1 MAILKHFLSFFQDAT
16 SFMGVACS
24 VLFLYCFIKQIRWLK
39 KLPPGPWG
47 YPIVGVMYSIKKE
60 FHLFLMDF
68 IRDFGNV
75 FSFKMGTQT
84 IVVLSDHKTIKKAFQ
99 NKDFTARPKT
109 ELTDLLGGYGKS
121 TFIIPRKKVE
131 TIRCSHFQFVLFIT

>member
-1 MAILKHFLSFFQDAT
+1 
-16 SFMGVACS
+16 
-24 VLFLYCFIKQIRWLK
+24 
-39 KLPPGPWG
+39 
-47 YPIVGVMYSIKKE
+47 MYSIKKE

-121 TFIIPRKKVE
+121 TFIIPSKNVE
-131 TIRCSHFQFVLFIT
+131 SIRCHFQFVLFIT